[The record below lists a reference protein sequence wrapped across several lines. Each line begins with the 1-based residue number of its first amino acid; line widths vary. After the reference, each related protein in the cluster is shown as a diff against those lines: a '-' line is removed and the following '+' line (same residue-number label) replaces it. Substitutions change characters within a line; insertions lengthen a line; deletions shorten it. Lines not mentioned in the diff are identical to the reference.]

1 MAIRQVGGM
10 RLFSPAQVVG
20 YIAFILGIAAFVQK
34 ADRRLKVLLAA
45 ESLVYALHFFLLG
58 NPTAS
63 ATALI
68 SSFRSAL
75 TVRYRSLLLAT
86 AIVVVNLAVAF
97 AVAKSAA
104 GWLPVIGSC
113 AATIAMFTMS
123 GIPLRSVLLGSTLL
137 WLANN
142 ILSGSIGGTLLE
154 SMIAT
159 INLSTMIRLVRQ
171 SSPRKISTSGNPTPS
186 AASAFST
193 SRRQPFA

>member
-1 MAIRQVGGM
+1 M
-10 RLFSPAQVVG
+10 RLLSPAQVAG
-20 YIAFILGIAAFVQK
+20 YIAFVLGVAAFFQK

-45 ESLVYALHFFLLG
+45 ESLIYALHFFLLG

-75 TVRYRSLLLAT
+75 TVRYRSLLLAA
-86 AIVVVNLAVAF
+86 AIIAVNLGAAM
-97 AVAKSAA
+97 ALAKSGV

-113 AATIAMFTMS
+113 AATVAMFTMS

-154 SMIAT
+154 SLIAIVNFST
-159 INLSTMIRLVRQ
+159 IVRQ
-171 SSPRKISTSGNPTPS
+171 SRPRRISPKGTPIPS
-186 AASAFST
+186 AASAFSA